1 MELVLTMKIVDN
13 FVRVLEC
20 HKPWFRG
27 QLYNGN
33 QGNTFQNLD
42 VSQHVSPFMEA

>member
-20 HKPWFRG
+20 HKPLFRG
-27 QLYNGN
+27 QLYNDN
-33 QGNTFQNLD
+33 QGNTFQSFD
-42 VSQHVSPFMEA
+42 VSQHEIPFMEA